1 MATNETLK
9 NQMAAQKNEVST
21 ETNFNTGLK
30 QMFKKQFKAIESIVP
45 KGMTPERLI
54 RVGLNATTRNPKLL
68 ECSPDTIVGAVVNCG
83 SLGLEPNLLGH
94 AYIVPFYNSKI
105 KRYEAQFQLGYKGIM
120 ELVRRSG
127 EVKAIYAH
135 EVYGGDKFEFE
146 YGLEKNIV
154 HKPCGEEDQSKIT
167 HFYAVYK
174 LKDGGYDFIVMSR
187 KQLESHRDKFTK
199 SQKNGVVFGPWK
211 DHFVEMAKKTVIIKL
226 LKTAPLSIEREE
238 SRQVIEAINQD
249 NGIIKVKENNTGVEA
264 DAGFI
269 DVEYAE
275 VTEDANH
282 N

>member
-94 AYIVPFYNSKI
+94 AYIVPFYNSKTG
-105 KRYEAQFQLGYKGIM
+105 RYEAQFQLGYKGIM

-135 EVYGGDKFEFE
+135 EVYEGDTFEFE

-249 NGIIKVKENNTGVEA
+249 NGIMKVKENNTGVEA

-275 VTEDANH
+275 VTEE
-282 N
+282 

>member
-135 EVYGGDKFEFE
+135 EVYEGDKFEFE

-187 KQLESHRDKFTK
+187 KQLEHHRDTFTK

-249 NGIIKVKENNTGVEA
+249 NGIMKVKENNTGVDA

>member
-9 NQMAAQKNEVST
+9 NQMTAQQNEVST

-135 EVYGGDKFEFE
+135 EVYEGDTFEFE

-187 KQLESHRDKFTK
+187 KQVESHRDKFTK

-211 DHFVEMAKKTVIIKL
+211 DHFVEMAKKTVVIKL
-226 LKTAPLSIEREE
+226 LKTAPLSIERDE
-238 SRQVIEAINQD
+238 SRRMMEATNQD
-249 NGIIKVKENNTGVEA
+249 NGIMKVKENTTGVEA